1 MAKRFTEEDI
11 LNDIAAG
18 MRKVEDLAAKYS
30 LTTASMKNALN
41 KLNIQLPSA
50 PVVKTASAAAFGI
63 ESDWKALYDEYD
75 HVGAGCQAHFII
87 AECRL
92 NNGMSAAETRAF
104 MKEHFKF
111 VTYNSHAPS
120 ARQRSLI

>member
-1 MAKRFTEEDI
+1 MAKRFTKEDI

-41 KLNIQLPSA
+41 KLNIQLSSA
-50 PVVKTASAAAFGI
+50 PAAAFGI

-75 HVGAGCQAHFII
+75 RIGAGCQAHFII